1 VRRVILASLLGPPTD
16 GIRRTKG
23 EIKAAGGEG
32 GSDRTREEVTRRGR
46 ARSGRENVCETPGN
60 SAARETTRGCAGEKE
75 REREREREKGEGE
88 GRGEKEKT
96 TINVDV
102 FLRPLGRLAMFVLG
116 NAITLS
122 YKI

>member
-1 VRRVILASLLGPPTD
+1 VKRQEIPRLEKRR
-16 GIRRTKG
+16 
-23 EIKAAGGEG
+23 EG
-32 GSDRTREEVTRRGR
+32 LRGR
-46 ARSGRENVCETPGN
+46 E
-60 SAARETTRGCAGEKE
+60 RGIAE
-75 REREREREKGEGE
+75 EREREK
-88 GRGEKEKT
+88 RGEKEKT

>member
-1 VRRVILASLLGPPTD
+1 VEIRNRR
-16 GIRRTKG
+16 
-23 EIKAAGGEG
+23 AGGEEG
-32 GSDRTREEVTRRGR
+32 GESDRTREEVTRRGR

-60 SAARETTRGCAGEKE
+60 SAAGETTRGCAGE
-75 REREREREKGEGE
+75 REREGEK
-88 GRGEKEKT
+88 RGAKEKT